1 MFCVWLHFSENSSN
15 ILIDIDCMDFFMWRY
30 SLNTIQHF
38 CERLPSQPPGP
49 LSETSG
55 ASFKWNVLIGILR
68 EKVPGIIELWKL
80 LMEQI
85 HFEGKPW
92 CWLSAVPLT
101 CLLLSNFKTS
111 RKDIELLGYV
121 VIRGKSLN
129 HTLRSFGVK
138 IGATTFVIT
147 KASNDRNYFVD
158 KKGTVCT
165 WKWPHTK
172 LLFILNILLSH
183 CWWKLVY

>member
-1 MFCVWLHFSENSSN
+1 MTVFFRELAKHSDRHWLYGLLHVKIFIEY
-15 ILIDIDCMDFFMWRY
+15 Y
-30 SLNTIQHF
+30 STF
-38 CERLPSQPPGP
+38 
-49 LSETSG
+49 
-55 ASFKWNVLIGILR
+55 
-68 EKVPGIIELWKL
+68 LWKAPL
-80 LMEQI
+80 TTPWPAEWDEWCQLQMKC
-85 HFEGKPW
+85 FNWNSEGKSPW
-92 CWLSAVPLT
+92 EHWTVETADGTDPFWGETMMLTQCRVPS
-101 CLLLSNFKTS
+101 LLLVSCSAISKPLGKILNL
-111 RKDIELLGYV
+111 IGYV
-121 VIRGKSLN
+121 VIWGKSLN

>member
-1 MFCVWLHFSENSSN
+1 MSGVEFDQVYLSFFVTYLHGVTTDLYDTEWES
-15 ILIDIDCMDFFMWRY
+15 DDF
-30 SLNTIQHF
+30 
-38 CERLPSQPPGP
+38 
-49 LSETSG
+49 LSGTRG
-55 ASFKWNVLIGILR
+55 HNWPFR
-68 EKVPGIIELWKL
+68 
-80 LMEQI
+80 
-85 HFEGKPW
+85 
-92 CWLSAVPLT
+92 
-101 CLLLSNFKTS
+101 CL
-111 RKDIELLGYV
+111 DV

-172 LLFILNILLSH
+172 LLFILSILLSH

>member
-1 MFCVWLHFSENSSN
+1 MRGNHDVDS
-15 ILIDIDCMDFFMWRY
+15 
-30 SLNTIQHF
+30 
-38 CERLPSQPPGP
+38 
-49 LSETSG
+49 
-55 ASFKWNVLIGILR
+55 
-68 EKVPGIIELWKL
+68 VP
-80 LMEQI
+80 
-85 HFEGKPW
+85 
-92 CWLSAVPLT
+92 CAVPLT

-111 RKDIELLGYV
+111 RKENELLGYV

-165 WKWPHTK
+165 
-172 LLFILNILLSH
+172 
-183 CWWKLVY
+183 